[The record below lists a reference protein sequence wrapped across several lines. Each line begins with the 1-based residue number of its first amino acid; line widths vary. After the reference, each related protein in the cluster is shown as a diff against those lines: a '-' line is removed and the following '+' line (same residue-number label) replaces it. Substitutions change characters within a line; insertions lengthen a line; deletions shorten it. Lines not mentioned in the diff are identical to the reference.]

1 MFDQNMHVVES
12 VVYVGPTSSV
22 TVGLKQENKTKTVLV
37 NIAKLEG
44 SITIDLNSQELML
57 LMEALNYVKDKQ
69 TNARMYR

>member
-1 MFDQNMHVVES
+1 MSDQNMHILES
-12 VVYVGPTSSV
+12 VVYVGPTSTV

>member
-1 MFDQNMHVVES
+1 MSDQNMHILES
-12 VVYVGPTSSV
+12 VVYVGPTGTV
-22 TVGLKQENKTKTVLV
+22 TVGLKQENQTKTVLL

-57 LMEALNYVKDKQ
+57 LMEALHYVKEKQ